1 MIKAVFFDV
10 DGTLL
15 PIGSGKIPQSAQ
27 TSLKKLKE
35 NGTKIFLS
43 TGRHANEIHQMSLD
57 DLSFDGYISLNGQ
70 LCLDEN
76 FEVVFGN
83 PIDPK
88 GTEELLNIF
97 REKSVSIVL
106 TREKDQ
112 CINFVSDLA
121 AEVMA
126 NIAVEIPEAS
136 DVDDSPIYQATTF
149 YRNDS
154 NCWFNYQCPTGCKIT
169 RWCDGAVDI
178 LSEKGGKVI
187 GINEYIKRLGITK
200 DEIMAFGDAENDVE
214 MLEYAAIGV
223 AMGNGKEAAKTVADY
238 VTASVEEDG
247 IEKALKYYDLI

>member
-1 MIKAVFFDV
+1 M
-10 DGTLL
+10 
-15 PIGSGKIPQSAQ
+15 
-27 TSLKKLKE
+27 
-35 NGTKIFLS
+35 
-43 TGRHANEIHQMSLD
+43 
-57 DLSFDGYISLNGQ
+57 
-70 LCLDEN
+70 
-76 FEVVFGN
+76 
-83 PIDPK
+83 
-88 GTEELLNIF
+88 
-97 REKSVSIVL
+97 L

-126 NIAVEIPEAS
+126 NIAVEIGS
-136 DVDDSPIYQATTF
+136 LDVDDSPIYQATTF

-154 NCWFNYQCPTGCKIT
+154 NCWFNYQCPAGCKIT

-187 GINEYIKRLGITK
+187 GIKEYIKRLGITK

-223 AMGNGKEAAKTVADY
+223 AMSNGKEAAKTVADY
-238 VTASVEEDG
+238 AAASVEEDG